1 MYTINCDLVGTS
13 PISFSKAISDKKETG
28 EGHDKFEQRIWK
40 KRMHVDKEGNCFIPA
55 MALKNSLSGVA
66 KYLSETVPGK
76 GKATFTKH
84 FEAGVSV
91 VDNLPI
97 EIPETTYRKATIN
110 DAKGED
116 VFRPGL
122 CKASE
127 VEGEEVFVP
136 SDGKKGGG
144 TRVMKTFPVIPEGW
158 KAHAQIRVFD
168 RQIEPKKVEEYL
180 TQAGMFIGLLRWRPR
195 NGGLYGRFKVENFES
210 KEGL

>member
-1 MYTINCDLVGTS
+1 MYTITCDLVGTS
-13 PISFSKAISDKKETG
+13 PISYGKAISEKKQTG
-28 EGHDKFEQRIWK
+28 EGHDKFEQRTWK

-55 MALKNSLSGVA
+55 MALKNSLAGVA

-76 GKATFTKH
+76 RNATFTKH

-91 VDNLPI
+91 TDNLALGV
-97 EIPETTYRKATIN
+97 RA
-110 DAKGED
+110 ED
-116 VFRPGL
+116 
-122 CKASE
+122 

-158 KAHAQIRVFD
+158 LAKAKIYVFD